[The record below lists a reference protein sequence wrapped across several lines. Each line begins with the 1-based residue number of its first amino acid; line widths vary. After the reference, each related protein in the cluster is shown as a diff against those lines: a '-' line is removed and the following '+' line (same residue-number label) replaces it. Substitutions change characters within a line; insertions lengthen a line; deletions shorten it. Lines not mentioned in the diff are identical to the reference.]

1 MPLVANQE
9 VARRV
14 ARYPIFRQDAPV
26 RGIVSAVAG
35 TATVLWDDGSQVA
48 SIVLVTLELILT
60 SGSETER
67 TRLMG
72 KRVLINDPDNQTNW
86 GRATCVDVYAR
97 QVNAEGALVIV
108 ALLAL
113 DNGGG
118 FAEVVSSTCD
128 VVT

>member
-1 MPLVANQE
+1 M
-9 VARRV
+9 
-14 ARYPIFRQDAPV
+14 

-35 TATVLWDDGSQVA
+35 TATVLWDNGSQVA
-48 SIVLVTLELILT
+48 SIVLVNLDLILT

-67 TRLMG
+67 ERLMG
-72 KRVLINDPDNQTNW
+72 RRVLINDPTGQTNW

-97 QVNAEGALVIV
+97 QVNAEGALTIV
-108 ALLAL
+108 ALLHL
-113 DNGGG
+113 DGGG

>member
-1 MPLVANQE
+1 MNAHG
-9 VARRV
+9 
-14 ARYPIFRQDAPV
+14 PV

-35 TATVLWDDGSQVA
+35 TATVLWDDGNQVA
-48 SIVLVTLELILT
+48 SIVLVTLDLILT

-72 KRVLINDPDNQTNW
+72 RRVQINDPADQTNW

-97 QVNAEGALVIV
+97 QVNAEGALTII
-108 ALLAL
+108 ALLRL
-113 DNGGG
+113 EGGG